1 MPLSKIKTN
10 SISNPIALTAP
21 VINNIGY
28 TNNFGFKNKI
38 INGNMSI
45 AQRGT
50 SFSHNGAT
58 SRWPVDRF
66 FSLMYDTGYASPTGG
81 TVSQVTIST
90 DSVSD
95 GGVQFTEAIRVT
107 PHTSSKLCYLY
118 QKIEDVRQFSNTT
131 VTFSFYARVN
141 SGTFTPSNGLRFEQS
156 FGSGGSTEVNTF
168 VDWPKAITTS
178 WQRFEVTVSL
188 PSISGKTIGTGNHLN
203 VMFYSNENIS
213 TVGWLEITGVQLEIG
228 SVATTFERR
237 PVGIELSLCQRY
249 YTDCGTWF
257 VQGYGYGTGSDG
269 TGSALMFPTTMRAT
283 PTMSKPSGQDDG
295 GSAANMVFNNTSTRG
310 TSPEAVSTNGSYGQW
325 VQAAVTA
332 EAEL

>member
-38 INGNMSI
+38 INGDMSI

-58 SRWPVDRF
+58 GRYPVDRF
-66 FSLMYDTGYASPTGG
+66 YSIMYDAGYASPTGG
-81 TVSQVTIST
+81 TVSQVTNSV
-90 DSVSD
+90 DAVSD
-95 GGVQFTEAIRVT
+95 GGVQFNEALRIT

-168 VDWPKAITTS
+168 ANYPKAITTS
-178 WQRFEVTVSL
+178 WQRFEVTVNL
-188 PSISGKTIGTGNHLN
+188 PSISGKTIGAGNHLN
-203 VMFYSNENIS
+203 VMFYQNENIS
-213 TVGWLEITGVQLEIG
+213 SVGWLEITGVQLEIG

-237 PVGIELSLCQRY
+237 PVGIELGLCQRY
-249 YTDCGTWF
+249 YIDCGTWF
-257 VQGYGYGTGSDG
+257 VQGYGYGGSSDG
-269 TGSALMFPTTMRAT
+269 TGSALMFPTSMRAT
-283 PTMSKPSGQDDG
+283 PTLTKSGENDG
-295 GSAANMVFNNTSTRG
+295 GSFATLVFNYTSYRG
-310 TSPEAVSTNGSYGQW
+310 TSLEAVSTNGSYGQW
-325 VQAAVTA
+325 VYAAVTA
-332 EAEL
+332 DAEL

>member
-1 MPLSKIKTN
+1 MALSKIKTN

-38 INGNMSI
+38 INGDMSV

-58 SRWPVDRF
+58 GRYPVDRF
-66 FSLMYDTGYASPTGG
+66 YSIMYDAGYASPTGG
-81 TVSQVTIST
+81 TVSQVANSV
-90 DSVSD
+90 DGVSD
-95 GGVQFTEAIRVT
+95 GGVQFTEAIRIT

-131 VTFSFYARVN
+131 VSFSFYARVN

-168 VDWPKAITTS
+168 VNWPKAITTS

-188 PSISGKTIGTGNHLN
+188 PSISGKTIGSGNHLN

-237 PVGIELSLCQRY
+237 PQQIELSLCQRY
-249 YTDCGTWF
+249 YEVGETTLYMANMVGPYLF
-257 VQGYGYGTGSDG
+257 VPYKVNKRAS
-269 TGSALMFPTTMRAT
+269 AT
-283 PTMSKPSGQDDG
+283 PTRTDNGAITGDTVNSTITSASSRGFYFVKNGTTYGIG
-295 GSAANMVFNNTSTRG
+295 GG
-310 TSPEAVSTNGSYGQW
+310 W
-325 VQAAVTA
+325 TA
-332 EAEL
+332 DSEL